1 MMKPICLAF
10 RLAACCLVLFL
21 LSSCSSGNKPER
33 SVEAP
38 ITMKNASMPPRRQET
53 VQPLPPPTV
62 EDVRGALHRVFGDA
76 LSTTSVS
83 EFVVGDFNGDQSE
96 DVAVVVRPNPT
107 KLEEVNSQLANWIL
121 EDPGHAYLPPEGKSV
136 VHLPP
141 KPASEQVR
149 KGETLLAIIHGFGP
163 QGWRNPQARQ
173 AYLLKNSAGLHA
185 VVSDLPPK
193 LMTRAGVMPGE
204 RKVISERVRGRNG
217 FIFWTGAMYAWQ
229 PM

>member
-1 MMKPICLAF
+1 MKPVCLKS
-10 RLAACCLVLFL
+10 RLAACCLPLLL

-33 SVEAP
+33 RGEAP
-38 ITMKNASMPPRRQET
+38 ITVANASMPPRQPET

-62 EDVRGALHRVFGDA
+62 DDVRDALRRVFGDTVTA
-76 LSTTSVS
+76 TGAS

-96 DVAVVVRPNPT
+96 DVAVVVRPNPA

-121 EDPGHAYLPPEGKSV
+121 EDPEHAYLPPEDKSV

-141 KPASEQVR
+141 KPAPENVR
-149 KGETLLAIIHGFGP
+149 KGEILLAIIHGFGP
-163 QGWRNPQARQ
+163 QGWRNSQARQ

-193 LMTRAGVMPGE
+193 LMTRAGVIPGE

-217 FIFWTGAMYAWQ
+217 FIFWTGATYAWQ

>member
-1 MMKPICLAF
+1 MKPICLAF
-10 RLAACCLVLFL
+10 RFAACCLVLLL

-38 ITMKNASMPPRRQET
+38 ITVANASMPPRLQET

-62 EDVRGALHRVFGDA
+62 DDVRDALHRVFGDT
-76 LSTTSVS
+76 LSTTSVN

-96 DVAVVVRPNPT
+96 DVAVIVRPNPA
-107 KLEEVNSQLANWIL
+107 KIEEVNSQLANWIL
-121 EDPGHAYLPPEGKSV
+121 EDPGHAFLPPEGKSV

-141 KPASEQVR
+141 KPAPEQVR
-149 KGETLLAIIHGFGP
+149 KGETLLAIIHGFGVH
-163 QGWRNPQARQ
+163 GWRNPQARQ
-173 AYLLKNSAGLHA
+173 AYLLKNSAGLHV
-185 VVSDLPPK
+185 VVSDLPAK
-193 LMTRAGVMPGE
+193 LMTRAGVIPGE

-217 FIFWTGAMYAWQ
+217 FIFWTGATYAWQ